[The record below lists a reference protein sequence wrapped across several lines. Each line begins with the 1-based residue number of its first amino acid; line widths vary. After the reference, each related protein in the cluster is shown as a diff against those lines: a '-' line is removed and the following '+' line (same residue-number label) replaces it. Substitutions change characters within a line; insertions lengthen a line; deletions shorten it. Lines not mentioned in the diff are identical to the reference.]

1 MTRIIGFIA
10 IILAAI
16 VGYMYFFGK
25 EDDKVKAHTI
35 VNETKDLGRAVG
47 DFIGRQKDKYDNGD
61 FDALINSIKSHL
73 ERLKGHP
80 EKNTDE
86 VQKDLRDLDIKLKQI
101 DTSKLTEEKK
111 EELRKL
117 IQDLDNQIKDIK

>member
-1 MTRIIGFIA
+1 MARIIGFIV

-35 VNETKDLGRAVG
+35 VNETRDLGRAVG
-47 DFIGRQKDKYDNGD
+47 DFISRQKDKYDDGD
-61 FDALINSIKSHL
+61 FDRLIKNIKAHL
-73 ERLKGHP
+73 DKLRGKP
-80 EKNTDE
+80 EKNSSE
-86 VQKDLRDLDIKLKQI
+86 VQKDLRDLKTRLKEI
-101 DTSKLTEEKK
+101 DTSKLSEEKR

-117 IQDLDNQIKDIK
+117 IQDVEKELN

>member
-35 VNETKDLGRAVG
+35 VNETKDLGKAVG

-61 FDALINSIKSHL
+61 FDALIDNIKSHL
-73 ERLKGHP
+73 DKMRANP

-101 DTSKLTEEKK
+101 DTTKLTQEKK
-111 EELRKL
+111 ENLRKL
-117 IQDLDNQIKDIK
+117 IQDVDNQLNNHK